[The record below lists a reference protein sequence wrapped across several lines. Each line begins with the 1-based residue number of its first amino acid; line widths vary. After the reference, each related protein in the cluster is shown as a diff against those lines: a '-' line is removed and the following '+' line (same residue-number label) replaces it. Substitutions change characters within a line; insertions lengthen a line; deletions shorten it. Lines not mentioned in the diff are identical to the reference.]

1 MDCVIC
7 EHKYIR
13 SNIANV
19 SIRLLNRIFKSFF
32 WKMAIRAILPI
43 KPKTTVIHCTP
54 MSQGLRQTWTGYC
67 TIFSA
72 WSFSFRNFISG
83 VYEWVNIFSRIVCYV
98 LRLFLKC
105 AVQKRRV
112 FFTKQCVPFP
122 VCTFWIFLQ
131 RYCAMCRCAIMCAYW
146 SDNGHIWLSGPNLGI
161 LDPKLPS
168 QTLYLGWHLN
178 G

>member
-1 MDCVIC
+1 MHIFLLLFFQTLYFYAFTFQSASMD
-7 EHKYIR
+7 
-13 SNIANV
+13 
-19 SIRLLNRIFKSFF
+19 LLSE
-32 WKMAIRAILPI
+32 LPQL
-43 KPKTTVIHCTP
+43 PEAL
-54 MSQGLRQTWTGYC
+54 S
-67 TIFSA
+67 IFSA

-178 G
+178 GYVRNLPM